1 MQDDEHTPSVP
12 AIPDIAALY
21 ERFLLD
27 PLIEVARCVSFD
39 ALKRP
44 RFYRNIT
51 APVAALLDGFRVR
64 TGTAPEWLSAIQRS
78 ISYCSIFGGGVTIGA
93 LAMRAAAVTYVERV
107 DPQLGHLALQP
118 VRDAISNF
126 RESLTELQGAAVDQA
141 ARQSGVV
148 FGSAMEILGNEAIA
162 RVFGFEPAS
171 GKRAGSVNPALIEE
185 IQRSLR
191 LHHLRRALGPHRL
204 VLLEQVGKHGAAAI
218 AGVLNHGDSDDDGIE
233 SLVSSAYAWEKSVRA
248 LQLTVDVI
256 RAWKEPAYREQ
267 LTPEEKDVVRHPSGE
282 IDVKHTL
289 LDRSSRMFEGVAE
302 SGLCSTVGGDPCG
315 SGLCSTVGGDP
326 CTLASQGS
334 DYCCGTNTGFTCPVD
349 VFAGSGIAC
358 G

>member
-1 MQDDEHTPSVP
+1 MQGDEHTPGAP
-12 AIPDIAALY
+12 AIPGIAALY

-44 RFYRNIT
+44 RLYRNIT

-78 ISYCSIFGGGVTIGA
+78 ISYCGIFDGGVTIAA
-93 LAMRAAAVTYVERV
+93 LAMRTAAVTYVERV
-107 DPQLGHLALQP
+107 DPQSGHLALQP
-118 VRDAISNF
+118 VRDATMNF
-126 RESLTELQGAAVDQA
+126 RELLTGLQGAAVDQT
-141 ARQSGVV
+141 ARQISAV
-148 FGSAMEILGNEAIA
+148 FDSATEILGDEAIA

-171 GKRAGSVNPALIEE
+171 RKPAGSVNPALIEE

-204 VLLEQVGKHGAAAI
+204 VLLEQVGRHGAATI
-218 AGVLNHGDSDDDGIE
+218 AGVLDLREGGDADAIE
-233 SLVSSAYAWEKSVRA
+233 ALVASAYAWEKSVRA

-289 LDRSSRMFEGVAE
+289 LDRSSRMFEGGAQ
-302 SGLCSTVGGDPCG
+302 SGLCSTVGGDACG

-349 VFAGSGIAC
+349 VFGGGGVAC
-358 G
+358 